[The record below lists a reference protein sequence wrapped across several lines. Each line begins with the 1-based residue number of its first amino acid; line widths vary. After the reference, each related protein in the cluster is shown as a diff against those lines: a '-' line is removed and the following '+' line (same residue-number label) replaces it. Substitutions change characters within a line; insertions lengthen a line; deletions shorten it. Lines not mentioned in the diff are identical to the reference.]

1 MIDKAI
7 VKRLVQEKL
16 DDKMFLVEI
25 TVNERNVINIFVD
38 SYDGLTIEQCIN
50 ISRHVEHSFD
60 REEEDFELQVSS
72 PGLSEKFKVKEQFI
86 KYVGRAIDVVTV
98 FDTEL
103 EGVILSATEEGI
115 ILETS
120 SREILE
126 GHKKKQLVVKQHHL
140 KYDEIKSA
148 KAVISFKIKD

>member
-7 VKRLVQEKL
+7 VKRLVEEKL

-25 TVNERNVINIFVD
+25 TVNERNVINVFVD
-38 SYDGLTIEQCIN
+38 SYEGLTIEQCIN

-72 PGLSEKFKVKEQFI
+72 PGLGEKFKVKEQYI
-86 KYVGRAIDVVTV
+86 KYVGRAIDLVTV
-98 FDTEL
+98 FDNKL
-103 EGVILSATEEGI
+103 EGVILSAADDEI

-120 SREILE
+120 SREIVE
-126 GHKKKQLVVKQHHL
+126 GHKKKQLVIKQHHF
-140 KYDEIKSA
+140 KYNEIKSA
-148 KAVISFKIKD
+148 KAVISFK

>member
-1 MIDKAI
+1 MIDKEI
-7 VKRLVQEKL
+7 VKRLVREKL
-16 DDKMFLVEI
+16 DDKMFLVEV

-38 SYDGLTIEQCIN
+38 SYEGLTIEQCVN
-50 ISRHVEHSFD
+50 ISRHIEHSFD

-86 KYVGRAIDVVTV
+86 KYVGRAIDLVTV
-98 FDTEL
+98 SDTEL
-103 EGVILSATEEGI
+103 EGVILSATDEGI

-120 SREILE
+120 SRELVE

-148 KAVISFKIKD
+148 KAVISFK

>member
-7 VKRLVQEKL
+7 VKKLVEEML
-16 DDKMFLVEI
+16 DNKMFLVEI
-25 TVNERNVINIFVD
+25 TVSQRNVINVFVD
-38 SYDGLTIEQCIN
+38 SYDGLTIEQCIS

-72 PGLSEKFKVKEQFI
+72 PGLSEKFKVKEQHY
-86 KYVGRAIDVVTV
+86 KYIGREIEVVTV
-98 FDTEL
+98 SDVEF
-103 EGVILSATEEGI
+103 EGVIQSATDEEI

-120 SREILE
+120 ARELVE
-126 GHKKKQLVVKQHHL
+126 GQKKKQLVVKQHHL

-148 KAVISFKIKD
+148 KAVISFK

>member
-7 VKRLVQEKL
+7 VKKLVEEML
-16 DDKMFLVEI
+16 DDKMFVVEI
-25 TVNERNVINIFVD
+25 TVNQRNVINVFVD
-38 SYDGLTIEQCIN
+38 SYDGLTIEQCIS

-72 PGLSEKFKVKEQFI
+72 PGLSEKFKVKEQYY
-86 KYVGRAIDVVTV
+86 KYTGREIEVVTV
-98 FDTEL
+98 SDVEF
-103 EGVILSATEEGI
+103 EGVIQSATDKEI

-120 SREILE
+120 ARELVE
-126 GHKKKQLVVKQHHL
+126 GQKKKQLVVKQHHL

-148 KAVISFKIKD
+148 KAVISFK

>member
-7 VKRLVQEKL
+7 VKKLVEEML

-25 TVNERNVINIFVD
+25 TVSQRNVINVFVD
-38 SYDGLTIEQCIN
+38 SYDGLTIEQCIS

-72 PGLSEKFKVKEQFI
+72 PGLSEKFKVKEQFY
-86 KYVGRAIDVVTV
+86 KYTGREIELVTV
-98 FDTEL
+98 SDVEL
-103 EGVILSATEEGI
+103 QGVIQSATDDEI

-120 SREILE
+120 ARELVE
-126 GHKKKQLVVKQHHL
+126 GQKKKQLVVKQYHL

-148 KAVISFKIKD
+148 KAVISFK

>member
-1 MIDKAI
+1 
-7 VKRLVQEKL
+7 LVREKL
-16 DDKMFLVEI
+16 DDKMFLVEV

-38 SYDGLTIEQCIN
+38 SYEGLTIEQCVN
-50 ISRHVEHSFD
+50 ISRHIEHSFD

-86 KYVGRAIDVVTV
+86 KYVGRAIDMVTV
-98 FDTEL
+98 SDTEL
-103 EGVILSATEEGI
+103 EGVILSATDEGI

-120 SREILE
+120 SRELVE

-148 KAVISFKIKD
+148 KAVISFK

>member
-1 MIDKAI
+1 MIDKEI
-7 VKRLVQEKL
+7 VKRLVKEKL

-38 SYDGLTIEQCIN
+38 SYDGLTIEQCVN

-72 PGLSEKFKVKEQFI
+72 PGLSEKFKVKEQYI
-86 KYVGRAIDVVTV
+86 KYVGRAINVVTES
-98 FDTEL
+98 DTEL
-103 EGVILSATEEGI
+103 EGVILGATDEGI

-120 SREILE
+120 SRELVD

-140 KYDEIKSA
+140 KYNEIKSA
-148 KAVISFKIKD
+148 KAVISFK

>member
-7 VKRLVQEKL
+7 VKKLVEEML
-16 DDKMFLVEI
+16 DDKMFVVEI
-25 TVNERNVINIFVD
+25 TVNQRNVINVFVD
-38 SYDGLTIEQCIN
+38 SYDGLTIEQCIS

-72 PGLSEKFKVKEQFI
+72 PGLSEKFKVKEQYY
-86 KYVGRAIDVVTV
+86 KYIGREIEVVTV
-98 FDTEL
+98 SDVEF
-103 EGVILSATEEGI
+103 EGVIQSATDEEI

-120 SREILE
+120 ARELVE
-126 GHKKKQLVVKQHHL
+126 GQKKKQLVVKQHHL

-148 KAVISFKIKD
+148 KAVISFK

>member
-1 MIDKAI
+1 
-7 VKRLVQEKL
+7 
-16 DDKMFLVEI
+16 MFLVEI

-126 GHKKKQLVVKQHHL
+126 GHKKKQLVVKQHNL